1 MEVINY
7 RNGPKLI
14 IPKLFNMTFG
24 TAIDALKNGLIVRRK
39 EWNETKFVIKQ
50 IPAHIN
56 EDIIPNMQSLPS
68 MAKKLI
74 LNGKGFID
82 YQNQCLIYN
91 EINGTADS
99 WFPTMADIFAEDW
112 EVVS

>member
-1 MEVINY
+1 
-7 RNGPKLI
+7 
-14 IPKLFNMTFG
+14 MTFG

-56 EDIIPNMQSLPS
+56 KDIIPNMQSLPS

-91 EINGTADS
+91 EINDTTDS